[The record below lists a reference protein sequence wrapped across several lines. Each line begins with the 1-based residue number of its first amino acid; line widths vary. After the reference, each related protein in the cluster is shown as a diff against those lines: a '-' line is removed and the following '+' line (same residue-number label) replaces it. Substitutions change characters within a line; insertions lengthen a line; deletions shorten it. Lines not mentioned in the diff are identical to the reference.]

1 MPVLVAE
8 RVRGTAALHRRLGV
22 GNARI
27 ERRDRLR
34 DVWSLTLDRLAVAS
48 ELTVLEDDRLTGLIE
63 HRHELEIRGELA
75 VDGGDRLGES
85 LAPLGIDRERT
96 GEPEG
101 RGRPRGGDRNEQTDD
116 GHALE
121 IVARPAVRIARGTFI
136 HLMYY
141 DRRDPTSRAD
151 DSQPVL
157 PGRRPGAGRG
167 SGRPRAL
174 PAPAGRPP

>member
-22 GNARI
+22 GNPRI

-63 HRHELEIRGELA
+63 HRHELEIGGELA

-85 LAPLGIDRERT
+85 LAPLGIHRERT

-101 RGRPRGGDRNEQTDD
+101 RGRPRGGDRNDQTDD

-121 IVARPAVRIARGTFI
+121 IVARPAVRIVRATFI
-136 HLMYY
+136 HLMYD
-141 DRRDPTSRAD
+141 DRRASPT
-151 DSQPVL
+151 
-157 PGRRPGAGRG
+157 RPCRTSPASNGA
-167 SGRPRAL
+167 SSRPRRSL
-174 PAPAGRPP
+174 RGCTPR